1 MKKSDT
7 QKRKLTKNELKEI
20 IGGFRPVCPRVISCT
35 DRYTGEERSGVP
47 GIQDGL
53 CC

>member
-1 MKKSDT
+1 MKKANT
-7 QKRKLTKNELKEI
+7 QKRKLSKNELKEI
-20 IGGFRPVCPRVISCT
+20 SGGRRPVCPRVVSCT
-35 DRYTGEERSGVP
+35 DPQTGEERSGVP